1 MYMNILLT
9 VNSMCKSY
17 TFFMISEHF
26 DTYAYANVGYWKDI
40 YESWNNRSIPK
51 YVLVYEKLK
60 ANPFEEMKKLL
71 VFLDIHVPDTH
82 IRCALQRAEGQYHR
96 QHYRIS
102 FDPWSYYT
110 RRTNESIKTVVE
122 DIQKQYPDINYL

>member
-1 MYMNILLT
+1 
-9 VNSMCKSY
+9 
-17 TFFMISEHF
+17 MISEHF
-26 DTYAYANVGYWKDI
+26 DTFAYANVGYWKDI

-51 YVLVYEKLK
+51 YVLVYETLK

-71 VFLDIHVPDTH
+71 VFLGIHVPDTH
-82 IRCALQRAEGQYHR
+82 IRRALQRAEGQYHR
-96 QHYRIS
+96 QHHGIS

-110 RRTNESIKTVVE
+110 KRTNESIKTVVE